1 MFYYISKNKEW
12 LFYLKATGIHY
23 LKLKLFCKVGEKV
36 VNADGK
42 PRDDNTSVMAATNHS
57 L

>member
-1 MFYYISKNKEW
+1 MAYMPESYW
-12 LFYLKATGIHY
+12 LSLS
-23 LKLKLFCKVGEKV
+23 KLKLFCKVGKKV
-36 VNADGK
+36 VNTDGK